1 MTALEYM
8 QKQLDRYMVN
18 YGRAVLRNATQVE
31 LERIRNKIGYY
42 SEAVQELKKA
52 GATE

>member
-8 QKQLDRYMVN
+8 QQQLDRHMVN